1 MQKWF
6 LSISSHLS
14 FSYMSTTLAEPHP
27 PPLPPGRE
35 ADLSAAFQG
44 WPLFACLSLHH
55 VNCRPR
61 LEPLLVPLLSPP
73 SPPEAAIAPSS
84 SGPSVPPAAAS
95 KRLSVAATTS
105 RPNTA
110 SAPADAAAAGRD
122 VGAHSCRGGIC
133 SVWCCGSA
141 PVLGLDWCAS
151 CSCCRREGVR
161 GVRVAACCG
170 VGIGGVGPALAAVV
184 PAAAHSKHGRHMVLP
199 PLHRGS

>member
-122 VGAHSCRGGIC
+122 VG
-133 SVWCCGSA
+133 
-141 PVLGLDWCAS
+141 
-151 CSCCRREGVR
+151 
-161 GVRVAACCG
+161 
-170 VGIGGVGPALAAVV
+170 GPQLQ
-184 PAAAHSKHGRHMVLP
+184 GRHMQRLVLRFCP
-199 PLHRGS
+199 SVGAGLVRLLQLLSAGGGAGRARCGMLRCRHWGCGACTGRSGACSST